1 MKSAIVLLPLMLA
14 GCADLLPKGNT
25 NVEGPWNSFEEAQQT
40 FDKIIPYHTTV
51 AELKAMKI
59 EPKEA
64 NITILSYSDV
74 LQRFV
79 PNSSISV
86 DTLDQGVLDCVSA
99 KSACRG
105 YEIVQR
111 SVKRNRV
118 GNFFSDFLNFRRQ
131 VDVTGWS
138 FKGIILMR
146 DGVVVYKLVS
156 GQPLISE
163 REDNT
168 NPLGPLQGAGDAAVR
183 SAF

>member
-1 MKSAIVLLPLMLA
+1 MLPH
-14 GCADLLPKGNT
+14 GNVE
-25 NVEGPWNSFEEAQQT
+25 VEGPWKSYEEAQQT
-40 FDKIIPYHTTV
+40 FDSIIPYHTTV

-59 EPKEA
+59 EPKRA
-64 NITILSYSDV
+64 NITILNYSDV

-79 PNSSISV
+79 PNSSIRV

-99 KSACRG
+99 RSACRG
-105 YEIVQR
+105 YEVVQK

-118 GNFFSDFLNFRRQ
+118 GNFFADFLNFNRQ

-138 FKGIILMR
+138 FKGVVLIR
-146 DGVVVYKLVS
+146 NDVVVYKLTS

-168 NPLGPLQGAGDAAVR
+168 NPLGPLQGAGDAATR
-183 SAF
+183 SAIMP